1 MVYYVLSMQMRGKLY
16 TFGRNGSNKLLYIL
30 PSAWFATFPA
40 VARAKSSSAHVVFA
54 MSGHQ
59 KVAKTALAKKKLKK
73 LPTPIASPDS
83 PEIFSDLSKMSL
95 GNFTRIGQHYAPI
108 T

>member
-1 MVYYVLSMQMRGKLY
+1 MVYYVLYMQMRGKLY
-16 TFGRNGSNKLLYIL
+16 TSRRNGSNKVLYIL
-30 PSAWFATFPA
+30 PSACFATFLA
-40 VARAKSSSAHVVFA
+40 VVRAKIVRGTCFFCYVRPPK
-54 MSGHQ
+54 SG
-59 KVAKTALAKKKLKK
+59 KNCLEKKKLKK

-83 PEIFSDLSKMSL
+83 PEFFSDLSEMPL